1 MNSTNDKGLT
11 RAGLVGASLAMAL
24 MLAPI
29 TISQARAD
37 VATQTIE
44 VTGEVAVVNKEKRS
58 LTLIDGT
65 GKARNISVPEE
76 AKGFDDIKRG
86 DQMTIAYMESVEIFL
101 SDPGTEAGVEE
112 MGAQESAEKGD
123 MPGGMVARAI
133 QVNAKVTAVDKEKG
147 LVTVT
152 GEDGEQMQGEFGPGA
167 EELDK
172 IKVGDT
178 ISVRVSRVLVVETER
193 PDKK

>member
-1 MNSTNDKGLT
+1 MNCKIEKGLA
-11 RAGLVGASLAMAL
+11 RAGFAGASLAIAL
-24 MLAPI
+24 MLSPI
-29 TISQARAD
+29 TISQASAD
-37 VATQTIE
+37 VATNVIE
-44 VTGEVAVVNKEKRS
+44 VTGEVAVVNKEQRT
-58 LTLIDGT
+58 LTLIDGK

-86 DQMTIAYMESVEIFL
+86 DTMTIAYMESVELFL

-112 MGAQESAEKGD
+112 MGAQESAEKGE

-147 LVTVT
+147 VVTLAAD
-152 GEDGEQMQGEFGPGA
+152 DGEEMQSEVGPGA

-178 ISVRVSRVLVVETER
+178 ISIRVSRVLVVETER
-193 PDKK
+193 PKK